1 MFVVGNWEG
10 QGKWKM
16 WFTHGGAIEFGRAML
31 DAGRMGEHNNLNKKN
46 AICMFCIIYCFSFY
60 SFNQ

>member
-1 MFVVGNWEG
+1 MVLGNWEG

-31 DAGRMGEHNNLNKKN
+31 DAGRMGEHNHCHNDAFKSSST
-46 AICMFCIIYCFSFY
+46 IHVFCIISSFS
-60 SFNQ
+60 